1 MERSPDDL
9 RARVNNCAMMRI
21 SSSLGILIVLSFSL
35 SCDEALPP
43 RDEPQRYLQAS
54 YSVVEGVVEIRDSIA
69 VGFGG
74 RLVVS
79 VKNIYAEVLQGDEYA
94 RADFDVWLRDMPEQR
109 GKAIATKRDLTDPSL
124 VYLGQLTL
132 RPNVTAT
139 FLKQWEH
146 KTISGRYFW
155 EFVNLHFVSVPFT
168 NGYWESDSVRLVARG
183 KVQLFKTRAQEVLP
197 LIQFTLVYRLWV
209 P

>member
-1 MERSPDDL
+1 MVSTL
-9 RARVNNCAMMRI
+9 VT
-21 SSSLGILIVLSFSL
+21 LIVLSFSL

-54 YSVVEGVVEIRDSIA
+54 YSVFEGVVEVRDSVA

-74 RLVVS
+74 RFLVS
-79 VKNIYAEVLQGDEYA
+79 VKNIYSEVLQDDEYA
-94 RADFDVWLRDMPEQR
+94 RADIDVWLRDRPEQG
-109 GKAIATKRDLTDPSL
+109 GKAIASKRDLTDPSL

-146 KTISGRYFW
+146 KTTSGRYFW
-155 EFVNLHFVSVPFT
+155 EFVNLHFVPAPFS

-183 KVQLFKTRAQEVLP
+183 RVQLFRTRAQEVLP
-197 LIQFTLVYRLWV
+197 LIEFTLVYRLWV